1 MFTLNISLVHVNH
14 LKEILFISFLM
25 AFGELLLRKSDVED
39 RRSKAQKESK
49 LLLDNT
55 RKAIARLSHLKR
67 SINAHIMS
75 NYAIFDRCYI
85 GH

>member
-1 MFTLNISLVHVNH
+1 
-14 LKEILFISFLM
+14 M

-67 SINAHIMS
+67 SVSSHVGMGIMQFFIDIK
-75 NYAIFDRCYI
+75 YIYTIARIIWIDR
-85 GH
+85 